1 MWLSKVYQKFVRF
14 LKESWGEFKRVTWPS
29 KKELISSTTV
39 VILFVLFFAIFIGV
53 IDLLL
58 TQIFTIFIR

>member
-1 MWLSKVYQKFVRF
+1 MWFSKIYQKFVRF

-29 KKELISSTTV
+29 RRELISSTTV
-39 VILFVLFFAIFIGV
+39 VILFVLFFAVFIGV

>member
-1 MWLSKVYQKFVRF
+1 MWFSKMYQKFMKF
-14 LKESWGEFKRVTWPS
+14 LRESWGEFKRVTWPS

>member
-1 MWLSKVYQKFVRF
+1 MWFSKIYQKFIRF

-29 KKELISSTTV
+29 KRELISSTTV
-39 VILFVLFFAIFIGV
+39 VILFVLFFAIFIGI

>member
-1 MWLSKVYQKFVRF
+1 MWFSRMYQKFVKF
-14 LKESWGEFKRVTWPS
+14 LKESWGEFKRVAWPT

-39 VILFVLFFAIFIGV
+39 VILFVLFFAVFIGI

-58 TQIFTIFIR
+58 TQIFTIFIK

>member
-1 MWLSKVYQKFVRF
+1 MWFSKVYQKFVRF

-39 VILFVLFFAIFIGV
+39 VILFVLFFAIFIGI

>member
-1 MWLSKVYQKFVRF
+1 MWFSKIYQKFIRF

-29 KKELISSTTV
+29 RKELISSTTV
-39 VILFVLFFAIFIGV
+39 VILFVLFFAVFIGI

>member
-1 MWLSKVYQKFVRF
+1 MWFSKIYQKFVRF

-29 KKELISSTTV
+29 RKELISSTTV
-39 VILFVLFFAIFIGV
+39 VILFVLFFAVFIGI

>member
-1 MWLSKVYQKFVRF
+1 MWFSKMYQKFIKF

-39 VILFVLFFAIFIGV
+39 VILFVLFFAIFIGI

>member
-1 MWLSKVYQKFVRF
+1 MWFSKMYQKFVKF

-39 VILFVLFFAIFIGV
+39 VILFVLFFAIFIGI

-58 TQIFTIFIR
+58 TQIFTIFIK

>member
-1 MWLSKVYQKFVRF
+1 MWFSRMYQKFVKF
-14 LKESWGEFKRVTWPS
+14 LKESWGEFKRVTWPT

-39 VILFVLFFAIFIGV
+39 VILFVLFFAVFIGI

-58 TQIFTIFIR
+58 TQIFTIFIK